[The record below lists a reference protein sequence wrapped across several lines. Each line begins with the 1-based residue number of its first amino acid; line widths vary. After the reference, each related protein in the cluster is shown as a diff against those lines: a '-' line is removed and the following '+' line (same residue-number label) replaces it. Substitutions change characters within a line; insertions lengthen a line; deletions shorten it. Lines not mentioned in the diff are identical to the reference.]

1 MTLHTLQI
9 QELLKSALQEDLGW
23 GDVTTQA
30 LFPAKV
36 NAKATIF
43 PKEEMILAGGNIV
56 IELFS
61 LLDPKVKVTLLK
73 KDGMRIKKGEEI
85 ITLLGDGRSLLKG
98 ERVALNFLQRL
109 SGIATLTSQF
119 VNLVKGTPA
128 RILDTRKTTPGLR
141 ILERYAVTQGGGKNH
156 RFHLGDAI
164 LIKDNH
170 IALARGFKPLLK
182 LIQSTSHSYTPIEI
196 EVKNL
201 EEVKLALNAG
211 IDIIL
216 LDNMK
221 PSEIRKA
228 VKLIAGN
235 AFIEASGGINLANV
249 REIAEAGVDF
259 ISIGALTHSARAIDI
274 SMDIV
279 RG

>member
-9 QELLKSALQEDLGW
+9 QELLKTALQEDLGW

-30 LFPAKV
+30 LFPIKV

-56 IELFS
+56 TELFS
-61 LLDPKVKVTLLK
+61 ILDPKVKVTLLK
-73 KDGMRIKKGEEI
+73 KDGMKIKKGEVI

-109 SGIATLTSQF
+109 SGIATLTAQF

-141 ILERYAVTQGGGKNH
+141 ILERYAVIQGGGKNH

-182 LIQSTSHSYTPIEI
+182 LIQSTSHWYTPIEI

-201 EEVKLALNAG
+201 AEVKLALNAG

-235 AFIEASGGINLANV
+235 AFIEASGGINLANA
-249 REIAEAGVDF
+249 REVAEAGVDF

-279 RG
+279 RI

>member
-1 MTLHTLQI
+1 MILHSLQI
-9 QELLKSALQEDLGW
+9 QEILKAALQEDLGW
-23 GDVTTQA
+23 GDITTQA
-30 LFPAKV
+30 LFPFKVKAKGI
-36 NAKATIF
+36 IF
-43 PKEEMILAGGNIV
+43 PKEEMVLAGGSV
-56 IELFS
+56 VKELFS
-61 LLDPKVKVTLLK
+61 ILDPEVAVNLHK
-73 KDGMRIKKGEEI
+73 KDGMKIKKGEKM

-109 SGIATLTSQF
+109 SGIATLTTQY

-141 ILERYAVTQGGGKNH
+141 ILERYAVAQGGGKNH

-170 IALARGFKPLLK
+170 IALARGLK
-182 LIQSTSHSYTPIEI
+182 SVLKSIRSASHSYAPLEI

-201 EEVKLALNAG
+201 KEVKLALAAG
-211 IDIIL
+211 VDIIL

-221 PSEIRKA
+221 PPEIRKA
-228 VKLIAGN
+228 VKLINGS
-235 AFIEASGGINLANV
+235 AFIEASGGINLFNV
-249 REIAEAGVDF
+249 REIAETGVDF

-274 SMDIV
+274 SMDIKRV
-279 RG
+279 